1 MQAFL
6 CPLQVAKK
14 EVSPL
19 VISLPRFHSLH
30 SLPLLASLSHLA
42 RAMRCEDELS
52 QLSNGF
58 VVAAVECTYTL
69 DHDFFVRLCVRRT
82 NIPLRRKEIKC
93 KTRCRRVS
101 VGVCFVVAPI
111 HPYTHPSIHP
121 SCSPTILSAIQ
132 PSWHPRP
139 SQEHPSEPLA
149 CST

>member
-69 DHDFFVRLCVRRT
+69 DHERIPKGSISPSLTHVDGFV
-82 NIPLRRKEIKC
+82 
-93 KTRCRRVS
+93 
-101 VGVCFVVAPI
+101 
-111 HPYTHPSIHP
+111 PSFE
-121 SCSPTILSAIQ
+121 AIF
-132 PSWHPRP
+132 
-139 SQEHPSEPLA
+139 
-149 CST
+149 

>member
-19 VISLPRFHSLH
+19 VISLPRFHSLN

-69 DHDFFVRLCVRRT
+69 DHER
-82 NIPLRRKEIKC
+82 IPKGVDKPKLNS
-93 KTRCRRVS
+93 CRWF
-101 VGVCFVVAPI
+101 CTLF
-111 HPYTHPSIHP
+111 
-121 SCSPTILSAIQ
+121 
-132 PSWHPRP
+132 
-139 SQEHPSEPLA
+139 
-149 CST
+149 